1 MAAMEALRRSLPR
14 RRYFRQTGC
23 MKTQE
28 FVIVQTTTDSSEEV
42 HQLAAGA
49 VEQQLAACVQV
60 SQVQSYYHWEGEV
73 HQDPEFLLS
82 FKTTTAAVEK
92 IKAFVAEQH
101 SYDEPELVVIPILD
115 GSQSYLQWMR
125 NSISD

>member
-1 MAAMEALRRSLPR
+1 
-14 RRYFRQTGC
+14 